1 MTYSLS
7 HIDTCCSDYF
17 RGHHLPVVQVLV
29 DENTTYDDIKISLLD
44 TYWSIGHLEDIDADA
59 YVEAVHALFANFQT
73 LDYVPDVL
81 YNVGSINPLTDGWDL
96 YMYFVI
102 EEVDDELPTTD

>member
-1 MTYSLS
+1 MYTLS

-29 DENTTYDDIKISLLD
+29 DENTTYQNIKVDLLN
-44 TYWSIGHLEDIDADA
+44 TYQTIDHLEDIDTDR
-59 YVEAVHALFANFQT
+59 YIEAVHDLFSNFT
-73 LDYVPDVL
+73 SLYYIPDIL
-81 YNVGSINPLTDGWDL
+81 YEVGSMKDSEEWDL

-102 EEVDDELPTTD
+102 ETVENEDD

>member
-1 MTYSLS
+1 MTTYSLS

-29 DENTTYDDIKISLLD
+29 DENTTYTDIKLQLLD
-44 TYWSIGHLEDIDADA
+44 TYTATGHIEKLDTEA
-59 YVEAVHALFANFQT
+59 YVQAVHDLFSNFT
-73 LDYVPDVL
+73 STDYVPDAL
-81 YNVGSINPLTDGWDL
+81 YDVGNMEDSEEWDL

-102 EEVDDELPTTD
+102 ETIGDDNE

>member
-1 MTYSLS
+1 MYTLS

-29 DENTTYDDIKISLLD
+29 DENTTYQNIKIQLLD
-44 TYWSIGHLEDIDADA
+44 TGYVLGHLEEIDEAK
-59 YVEAVHALFANFQT
+59 YVDAVHDLFSNFT
-73 LDYVPDVL
+73 SLSYVPDTL
-81 YNVGSINPLTDGWDL
+81 YDVGNMEDHDEWDL

-102 EEVDDELPTTD
+102 EEVEEG